1 MAKRDKIDIAN
12 LPVGSLEEAQKYVQD
27 RVAPQDRAGFVGAE
41 TPAEVAAAAADFNAA
56 VDREEAANGSGP
68 NGPNGGGGGGNDDAE
83 PDTGGADV
91 NVNIF
96 RRFLQNDISEVDKQ
110 TITSGLFSG
119 GLAKLTSF
127 NAATASLLGD
137 TSASFIEVHD
147 QAASNA
153 AAQVQFS
160 VGYAHINGSG
170 SIGNTTKTTAGNRET
185 AALYR
190 QFRNVLLAPNDNKF
204 DFTSAPNSSSGHDDF
219 YFLTF
224 NRAQMR
230 EKVDPGNWELRIS
243 GSLLSASSSIKLI
256 DDSSATTNT
265 DVNIAGRVFNV
276 VSGSIHK
283 VRQDYSI
290 QT

>member
-12 LPVGSLEEAQKYVQD
+12 LPIGSLEEAQKYVQD

-56 VDREEAANGSGP
+56 VDREEAANGNGP

-96 RRFLQNDISEVDKQ
+96 RTFGQNDISEVDKQ

-147 QAASNA
+147 
-153 AAQVQFS
+153 
-160 VGYAHINGSG
+160 
-170 SIGNTTKTTAGNRET
+170 
-185 AALYR
+185 
-190 QFRNVLLAPNDNKF
+190 
-204 DFTSAPNSSSGHDDF
+204 
-219 YFLTF
+219 
-224 NRAQMR
+224 
-230 EKVDPGNWELRIS
+230 
-243 GSLLSASSSIKLI
+243 
-256 DDSSATTNT
+256 
-265 DVNIAGRVFNV
+265 
-276 VSGSIHK
+276 
-283 VRQDYSI
+283 
-290 QT
+290 